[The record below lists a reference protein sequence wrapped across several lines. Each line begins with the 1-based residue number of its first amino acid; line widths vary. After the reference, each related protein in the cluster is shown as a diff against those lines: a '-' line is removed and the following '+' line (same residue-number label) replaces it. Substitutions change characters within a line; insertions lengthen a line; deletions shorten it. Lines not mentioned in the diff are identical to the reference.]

1 MDKKKL
7 KFSFSLS
14 LKNIIIFV
22 LLIAVVFLSVL
33 NFMPKKDN
41 AVTDHKTIKMRLE
54 NIGELAT
61 QVSYSTEVGSIRDSR
76 EIFGVKIPFTQSSY
90 IYSYDFIIKAGFDFG
105 AIDCK
110 KEGQVIKVKMP
121 APEILSNEIKL
132 DTLKVYNNEE
142 SIFTNIAPESINDN
156 TSDMKNEAQETAISN
171 GIFDMA
177 KDNAEIIVKAFLSD
191 LYSFDADGKDGK
203 GQYTIEFEYPKEAE
217 NEGKD

>member
-41 AVTDHKTIKMRLE
+41 SVTDHKTIKMRLE

-177 KDNAEIIVKAFLSD
+177 KDNAETIIKAFLSD
-191 LYSFDADGKDGK
+191 LYSFDANGSNGKE
-203 GQYTIEFEYPKEAE
+203 QYTIEFDYPEEA
-217 NEGKD
+217 